1 MGEFGLDIVS
11 MDWLSVLMMGEGK
24 GSSTK
29 YQPVFAR
36 LVGITPCEVSTMRN
50 FGLDILLQWKSI
62 FPVSSVVVVR

>member
-11 MDWLSVLMMGEGK
+11 MDWLSVLMMGKGK
-24 GSSTK
+24 GSSTR

-50 FGLDILLQWKSI
+50 FGLDIALEIEDIEVHPWWL
-62 FPVSSVVVVR
+62 